1 MAPQVLQLQKIEP
14 PPELAAALSDDF
26 LGKLVIAN
34 PPPVQIAVLE
44 QWGGYCHSK
53 ESTEKGEVIIADWR
67 LPSSKSRIMERIREV
82 YIHESSHRLIWQ
94 IDSSAGSH
102 GVEFF
107 ALQLFLFFRAGKTE
121 EGRWPMW
128 TSATLYDCLNCFGEE
143 GEESHTTVG
152 QSIDWAW
159 ETAQDL
165 ASQEITAE
173 AAAEEICRRT
183 KIWHA
188 WWAAEPSRRAAAQ
201 DKRTKDKIAMKEAKD
216 KIFWWRVYFGSVS
229 FLAAFFLFISLSLR

>member
-1 MAPQVLQLQKIEP
+1 MAPQVLKLQEIEP
-14 PPELAAALSDDF
+14 PHELAAALSDDF
-26 LGKLVIAN
+26 LGKLSIAN
-34 PPPVQIAVLE
+34 PPPVQIAILE
-44 QWGGYCHSK
+44 QWGGYCHRK

-67 LPSSKSRIMERIREV
+67 SPASKVRILERIREV

-107 ALQLFLFFRAGKTE
+107 ALQLFLFFRAGKSE

-128 TSATLYDCLNCFGEE
+128 TSASLYDCLNCL
-143 GEESHTTVG
+143 GEESLITVG

-159 ETAQDL
+159 ETAQGL

-173 AAAEEICRRT
+173 AAAEEICRRV
-183 KIWHA
+183 KKWKA
-188 WWAAEPSRRAAAQ
+188 WKAEEPARRSAALEKQKATRAALTAA
-201 DKRTKDKIAMKEAKD
+201 RD
-216 KIFWWRVYFGSVS
+216 KIFWWRFYFGSAS
-229 FLAAFFLFISLSLR
+229 FMAAAFLILAISMR